1 MSKRVSESCMHER
14 RYIFAHINVATA
26 ATEMK
31 RSVIEV
37 PGIDIA

>member
-1 MSKRVSESCMHER
+1 MSISVSESCLHER

-31 RSVIEV
+31 RSEIEV
-37 PGIDIA
+37 PGIDAA